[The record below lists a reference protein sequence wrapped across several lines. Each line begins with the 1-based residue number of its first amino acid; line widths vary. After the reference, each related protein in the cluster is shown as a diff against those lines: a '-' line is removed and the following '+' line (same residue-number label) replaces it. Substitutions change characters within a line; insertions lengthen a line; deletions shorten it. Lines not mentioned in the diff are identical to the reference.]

1 MKRVR
6 TAVIG
11 VGYLGKHHARIYSEL
26 EASELVAVVD
36 IIGKRAEEIARR
48 YSCSAYK
55 DYRDM
60 LEKEEIDAVS
70 VAVPTTSHYQI
81 ARDCLSRGINVL
93 VEKPIATSL
102 WQADELFKISE
113 ERGVVFQVGY
123 VERFNPIVSF
133 LPRYV
138 SSPLLI
144 LAKRLCPFANRNL
157 DVGVVLDLMVHDI
170 DIVLSLLGDSAEIEE
185 ISGAG
190 ASIVS
195 PHEDI
200 ASAYV
205 RFKGGCVA
213 HFIVS
218 RVSPMSSRKLE
229 IVERDRKIVLD
240 YRSKEIFVYG
250 LNGFSSIEHLKLVSV
265 EEPLKRELSSFIN
278 NVISRRNPRGDG
290 RTSLQIALEILDSMR
305 ENGYV

>member
-1 MKRVR
+1 MRKVR
-6 TAVIG
+6 AAVIG
-11 VGYLGKHHARIYSEL
+11 VGYLGRHHARIYSEL
-26 EASELVAVVD
+26 ESSELVAVVD
-36 IIGKRAEEIARR
+36 IIEERAKDIARR
-48 YSCSAYK
+48 YGCSAYK

-60 LEKEEIDAVS
+60 LEKEKIDAVS

-81 ARDCLSRGINVL
+81 AKDCLSEGISVL

-113 ERGVVFQVGY
+113 EKGTVFQVGY

-170 DIVLSLLGDSAEIEE
+170 DIVFSLLGSSVEVEE
-185 ISGAG
+185 VGGAG
-190 ASIVS
+190 ASVIS

-213 HFIVS
+213 HFVVS
-218 RVSPMSSRKLE
+218 RVSPVSLRKLE
-229 IVERDRKIVLD
+229 IVERDKRIVLD
-240 YRSKEIFVYG
+240 YRVKEIFVYE
-250 LNGFSSIEHLKLVSV
+250 LNGFSSIEHLKLLST
-265 EEPLKRELSSFIN
+265 EEPLKREISSFVN
-278 NVISRRNPRGDG
+278 NVMLGRNPKGDG
-290 RTSLQIALEILDSMR
+290 RASLQIALKILESMGR
-305 ENGYV
+305 DK